1 MADQLDIFGFDESQ
15 LEEVKID
22 NPNTLAEVFNNIAA
36 DMVYCLKQSVKK
48 EGLVYKGSLEQSI
61 KMPVKMFGFRMVAT
75 LYLADYYDYLNQ
87 GVKGIGGQKN
97 QYETVT
103 SKSGRQYRKP
113 KKDNAGNIL
122 KEAWVIKAP
131 NSPYQFKKGPKVS
144 HVKAWSRSKGL
155 NEYAVRNSIARTG
168 IKPRY
173 FFDNC
178 MQETFYGEAFNKF
191 KTDIRIVSGERV
203 AKGLKEILKK

>member
-1 MADQLDIFGFDESQ
+1 MVDQLDIFGFDESQ

-48 EGLVYKGSLEQSI
+48 EGLVYKGGLEKSI
-61 KMPVKMFGFRMVAT
+61 RMPVKMFGFRMTAT

-87 GVKGIGGQKN
+87 GVKGIGGIR
-97 QYETVT
+97 
-103 SKSGRQYRKP
+103 KSGD
-113 KKDNAGNIL
+113 KKGQG
-122 KEAWVIKAP
+122 WVIKAP
-131 NSPYQFKKGPKVS
+131 NSPYQFKKGPRVS
-144 HVKAWSRSKGL
+144 HIKGWAKSKGL
-155 NEYAVRNSIARTG
+155 NEYAVRSSIAHTG

-178 MQETFYGEAFNKF
+178 MKETFYGEAFNKF
-191 KTDIRIVSGERV
+191 KTDIRIVSGERI

>member
-1 MADQLDIFGFDESQ
+1 MSDQLDIFGFDVSQ

-22 NPNTLAEVFNNIAA
+22 NPTTLSEVLNNIAV
-36 DMVYCLKQSVKK
+36 DMVYCLKQSVRK
-48 EGLVYKGSLEQSI
+48 ERLVFEGGLEESI
-61 KMPVKMFGFRMVAT
+61 RMPVKMFGTVMSAT
-75 LYLADYYDYLNQ
+75 LYLADYYDYVNQ

-97 QYETVT
+97 KYKTVT
-103 SKSGRQYRKP
+103 SRNGKKYSKP

-122 KEAWVIKAP
+122 KEAWKIQAP

-144 HVKAWSRSKGL
+144 HIKKWAKSKGL
-155 NEYAVRNSIARTG
+155 NEYAVRTSIAHKG

-178 MQETFYGEAFNKF
+178 MQETFYGEAFNRF
-191 KTDIRIVSGERV
+191 KSDIRVVAGERV
-203 AKGLKEILKK
+203 SKGLKEIMK

>member
-1 MADQLDIFGFDESQ
+1 MGDQLDIFGFDADQ

-22 NPNTLAEVFNNIAA
+22 NPTTLSQVFNNIAA
-36 DMVYCLKQSVKK
+36 DMVYCLQQSVQK
-48 EGLVYKGSLEQSI
+48 EGLVYKGSLQKSI
-61 KMPVKMFGFRMVAT
+61 RMPVKMFGFRMVAT

-87 GVKGIGGQKN
+87 GVKGIGG
-97 QYETVT
+97 VR
-103 SKSGRQYRKP
+103 KSGDRKGQP
-113 KKDNAGNIL
+113 W
-122 KEAWVIKAP
+122 EIKAP

-144 HVKAWSRSKGL
+144 HVRQWAKSKGL

-168 IKPRY
+168 IRPRY

-178 MQETFYGEAFNKF
+178 MQETFYGQAFDKF
-191 KTDIRIVSGERV
+191 KTEIRIVSGERI

>member
-1 MADQLDIFGFDESQ
+1 MSEQLDIFGFDESQ

-22 NPNTLAEVFNNIAA
+22 NPSTLSEVFNNIAA
-36 DMVYCLKQSVKK
+36 DMVYCLQQSVKK
-48 EGLVYKGSLEQSI
+48 EGLVYKGSLEKSI
-61 KMPVKMFGFRMVAT
+61 RMPVKMFGFRMTAT

-87 GVKGIGGQKN
+87 GVKGIGG
-97 QYETVT
+97 VR
-103 SKSGRQYRKP
+103 KSGDRKGQGW
-113 KKDNAGNIL
+113 D
-122 KEAWVIKAP
+122 IKAP

-144 HVKAWSRSKGL
+144 HVRQWAKSKGL

-168 IKPRY
+168 IRPRY

-191 KTDIRIVSGERV
+191 KTDIRIVSGERIT
-203 AKGLKEILKK
+203 KGLKEILKK

>member
-1 MADQLDIFGFDESQ
+1 MADQLDIFGFDVDQ

-22 NPNTLAEVFNNIAA
+22 NPTTLSQVFNNIAA
-36 DMVYCLKQSVKK
+36 DMVYCLQQSVKK

-61 KMPVKMFGFRMVAT
+61 RMPVKMFGSRMVAT

-87 GVKGIGGQKN
+87 GVKGIGG
-97 QYETVT
+97 VR
-103 SKSGRQYRKP
+103 KSGD
-113 KKDNAGNIL
+113 KKGQPW
-122 KEAWVIKAP
+122 EIKAP
-131 NSPYQFKKGPKVS
+131 NSPYQFKKGPSVS
-144 HVKAWSRSKGL
+144 HVRQWAKSKGL

-168 IKPRY
+168 IRPRY

-178 MQETFYGEAFNKF
+178 MQETFYGQAFDKF
-191 KTDIRIVSGERV
+191 KTEIRIVSGERV

>member
-1 MADQLDIFGFDESQ
+1 MSEQLDIFGFDESQ

-36 DMVYCLKQSVKK
+36 DMVYCLQQSVKK
-48 EGLVYKGSLEQSI
+48 EGLVYKGSLEKSI
-61 KMPVKMFGFRMVAT
+61 RMPVKMFGFRMVAT

-87 GVKGIGGQKN
+87 GVKGIGG
-97 QYETVT
+97 VR
-103 SKSGRQYRKP
+103 KSGD
-113 KKDNAGNIL
+113 KKGQP
-122 KEAWVIKAP
+122 WVIKAP

-144 HVKAWSRSKGL
+144 HVKDWAKSKGL

-168 IKPRY
+168 IRPRY

-191 KTDIRIVSGERV
+191 KTEIRIVSGERI

>member
-22 NPNTLAEVFNNIAA
+22 NPTTLSQVFNNIAA
-36 DMVYCLKQSVKK
+36 DMVYCLQQSVKK
-48 EGLVYKGSLEQSI
+48 EGLVYKGNLEQSI

-87 GVKGIGGQKN
+87 GVKGIGG
-97 QYETVT
+97 TR
-103 SKSGRQYRKP
+103 KSGDRKGQP
-113 KKDNAGNIL
+113 W
-122 KEAWVIKAP
+122 EIKAP
-131 NSPYQFKKGPKVS
+131 NSPYQFKKGPSVS
-144 HVKAWSRSKGL
+144 HVRQWAKSKGL

-168 IKPRY
+168 IRPRY

-191 KTDIRIVSGERV
+191 KTDIRIVSGERI

>member
-1 MADQLDIFGFDESQ
+1 VSEQLDIFGFDESQ

-22 NPNTLAEVFNNIAA
+22 SPNTLAEVFNNIAA
-36 DMVYCLKQSVKK
+36 DMVYCLKQSVIK
-48 EGLVYKGSLEQSI
+48 EGLVYNGSLEQSI

-75 LYLADYYDYLNQ
+75 LYLADYYDYLNK
-87 GVKGIGGQKN
+87 GVKGIGG
-97 QYETVT
+97 T
-103 SKSGRQYRKP
+103 RKY
-113 KKDNAGNIL
+113 KKGVKLNIP
-122 KEAWVIKAP
+122 EPWVIKAP

-144 HVKAWSRSKGL
+144 HVRQWSKSKGL
-155 NEYAVRNSIARTG
+155 NEYAVRNTIAKTG

>member
-1 MADQLDIFGFDESQ
+1 MTDQLDIFGFDADQ

-22 NPNTLAEVFNNIAA
+22 NPTTLSQVFNNIAA
-36 DMVYCLKQSVKK
+36 DMVYCLQQSVQK
-48 EGLVYKGSLEQSI
+48 EGLVYKGSLQKSI
-61 KMPVKMFGFRMVAT
+61 RMPVKMFGFRMVAT

-87 GVKGIGGQKN
+87 GVKGIGGIR
-97 QYETVT
+97 
-103 SKSGRQYRKP
+103 KSGDRKGQP
-113 KKDNAGNIL
+113 WD
-122 KEAWVIKAP
+122 IKAP

-144 HVKAWSRSKGL
+144 HVKAWSKSKGL

-168 IKPRY
+168 IRPRY

-178 MQETFYGEAFNKF
+178 MQETFYGQAFDKF
-191 KTDIRIVSGERV
+191 KTEIRIVSGERV

>member
-1 MADQLDIFGFDESQ
+1 MSEQLDIFGFDESQ

-22 NPNTLAEVFNNIAA
+22 NPSTLSEVFNNIAA
-36 DMVYCLKQSVKK
+36 DMVYCLQQSVKK
-48 EGLVYKGSLEQSI
+48 EGLVYKGHFAPSI
-61 KMPVKMFGFRMVAT
+61 RMHVNMFGFRMTAT

-87 GVKGIGGQKN
+87 GVKGIGG
-97 QYETVT
+97 VR
-103 SKSGRQYRKP
+103 KSGDRKGQP
-113 KKDNAGNIL
+113 W
-122 KEAWVIKAP
+122 EIKAP

-144 HVKAWSRSKGL
+144 HVRQWAKSKGI

-168 IKPRY
+168 IRPRY

-191 KTDIRIVSGERV
+191 KTDIRIVSGERIT
-203 AKGLKEILKK
+203 KGLKEILKK

>member
-22 NPNTLAEVFNNIAA
+22 NPNTLSEVFNNIAA

-75 LYLADYYDYLNQ
+75 LYLADYYDYINQ
-87 GVKGIGGQKN
+87 GVKGIGGTK
-97 QYETVT
+97 
-103 SKSGRQYRKP
+103 KSGPNKGKP
-113 KKDNAGNIL
+113 
-122 KEAWVIKAP
+122 WVIKAP

-144 HVKAWSRSKGL
+144 HVKAWARSKGL

-173 FFDNC
+173 FFNNC

>member
-1 MADQLDIFGFDESQ
+1 MSQQLDIFGFDADQ

-22 NPNTLAEVFNNIAA
+22 NPTTLSQVFNNIAA
-36 DMVYCLKQSVKK
+36 DMVYCLQQSVQK
-48 EGLVYKGSLEQSI
+48 EGLVYKGSLQKSI
-61 KMPVKMFGFRMVAT
+61 RMPVKMFGFRMVAT

-87 GVKGIGGQKN
+87 GVKGIGG
-97 QYETVT
+97 VR
-103 SKSGRQYRKP
+103 KSGDRKGQP
-113 KKDNAGNIL
+113 WD
-122 KEAWVIKAP
+122 IKAP
-131 NSPYQFKKGPKVS
+131 NSPYQFKKGPSVS
-144 HVKAWSRSKGL
+144 HVRQWAKSKGL

-168 IKPRY
+168 IRPRY

-178 MQETFYGEAFNKF
+178 MQETFYGQAFDKF

>member
-1 MADQLDIFGFDESQ
+1 MSQQLDIFGFDESQ

-22 NPNTLAEVFNNIAA
+22 NPTTLSQVFNNIAA
-36 DMVYCLKQSVKK
+36 DMVYCLKQSVIK
-48 EGLVYKGSLEQSI
+48 EGLVYKNKLHDSI
-61 KMPVKMFGFRMVAT
+61 KMPIKMFGFRMIAT

-87 GVKGIGGQKN
+87 GVKGIGGN
-97 QYETVT
+97 
-103 SKSGRQYRKP
+103 RKY
-113 KKDNAGNIL
+113 KKGVKL
-122 KEAWVIKAP
+122 KIPEPWEIKAP

-144 HVKAWSRSKGL
+144 HVKAWSKSKGL
-155 NEYAVRNSIARTG
+155 NEYAVRNTIAKTG
-168 IKPRY
+168 IRPRY

>member
-1 MADQLDIFGFDESQ
+1 MADQLDIFGFDVDQ

-22 NPNTLAEVFNNIAA
+22 NPTTLSQVFNNIAA
-36 DMVYCLKQSVKK
+36 DMVYCLQQSVQK
-48 EGLVYKGSLEQSI
+48 EGLVYKGSLEKSI
-61 KMPVKMFGFRMVAT
+61 RMPVKMFGFRMVAT

-87 GVKGIGGQKN
+87 GVKGIGG
-97 QYETVT
+97 VR
-103 SKSGRQYRKP
+103 KSGD
-113 KKDNAGNIL
+113 KKGQPW
-122 KEAWVIKAP
+122 EIKAP

-144 HVKAWSRSKGL
+144 HVRQWAKSKGL

-168 IKPRY
+168 IRPRY

-178 MQETFYGEAFNKF
+178 MQETFYGQAFDKF
-191 KTDIRIVSGERV
+191 KTEIRIVSGERV

>member
-1 MADQLDIFGFDESQ
+1 MADQLDIFGFDVDQ

-22 NPNTLAEVFNNIAA
+22 NPTTLSQVFNNIAA
-36 DMVYCLKQSVKK
+36 DMVYCLQQSVQK
-48 EGLVYKGSLEQSI
+48 EGLVYKGSLEKSI
-61 KMPVKMFGFRMVAT
+61 RMPVKMFGFRMVAT

-87 GVKGIGGQKN
+87 GVKGIGG
-97 QYETVT
+97 VR
-103 SKSGRQYRKP
+103 KSGDRKGQP
-113 KKDNAGNIL
+113 WD
-122 KEAWVIKAP
+122 IKAP

-144 HVKAWSRSKGL
+144 HVKAWAKSKGL

-168 IKPRY
+168 IRPRY

-178 MQETFYGEAFNKF
+178 MQETFYGQAFDKF
-191 KTDIRIVSGERV
+191 KTEIRIVSGERV

>member
-1 MADQLDIFGFDESQ
+1 MADQLDIFGFDVDQ

-22 NPNTLAEVFNNIAA
+22 NPTTLSQVFNNIAA
-36 DMVYCLKQSVKK
+36 DMVYCLQQSVQK
-48 EGLVYKGSLEQSI
+48 EGLVYKGSLQKSI
-61 KMPVKMFGFRMVAT
+61 RMPVKMFGFRMVAT

-87 GVKGIGGQKN
+87 GVKGIGG
-97 QYETVT
+97 VR
-103 SKSGRQYRKP
+103 KSGD
-113 KKDNAGNIL
+113 KKGQPW
-122 KEAWVIKAP
+122 EIKAP

-144 HVKAWSRSKGL
+144 HVKAWAKSKGL

-168 IKPRY
+168 IRPRY

-178 MQETFYGEAFNKF
+178 MQETFYGEAFDKF
-191 KTDIRIVSGERV
+191 KTEIRIVSGERV

>member
-1 MADQLDIFGFDESQ
+1 MSQQIDIFGFDESQ
-15 LEEVKID
+15 LEEVKVD
-22 NPNTLAEVFNNIAA
+22 NPTTLSQVFNNIAA
-36 DMVYCLKQSVKK
+36 DMVYCLQQSVKK
-48 EGLVYKGSLEQSI
+48 EGLVYKNKLHDSI
-61 KMPVKMFGFRMVAT
+61 KMPVKMFGFKMIAT

-87 GVKGIGGQKN
+87 GVKGIGG
-97 QYETVT
+97 VR
-103 SKSGRQYRKP
+103 KSGDRKGQP
-113 KKDNAGNIL
+113 W
-122 KEAWVIKAP
+122 EIKAP

-144 HVKAWSRSKGL
+144 HIKAWSKSKNL
-155 NEYAVRNSIARTG
+155 NEYAVRNTIAKTG
-168 IKPRY
+168 IRPRY